1 MLMTDIWRLY
11 VMGYFA
17 EMLKREFE
25 ELNVEEVYTTKL
37 GNRDIEILE
46 VSVYGTK
53 FLAMFQ
59 SEEKKHGLYLW
70 SLIITSANNTRTIQG
85 MDKLD
90 TLKMR
95 IKENVRA
102 IMEGMEKS

>member
-1 MLMTDIWRLY
+1 
-11 VMGYFA
+11 MGYFA

-25 ELNVEEVYTTKL
+25 ELDVKDIYTTKL
-37 GNRDIEILE
+37 GSRDIEILE
-46 VSVYGTK
+46 VSGYDTK

-59 SEEKKHGLYLW
+59 SEEKKHGIYLW
-70 SLIITSANNTRTIQG
+70 SLIITSANNTRTIRG
-85 MDKLD
+85 LDKLN

-102 IMEGMEKS
+102 ILEGMEKD

>member
-1 MLMTDIWRLY
+1 
-11 VMGYFA
+11 MGYFA

-25 ELNVEEVYTTKL
+25 RLDVKDIYTTKL
-37 GNRDIEILE
+37 GNRNIEILE
-46 VSVYGTK
+46 VSVYDTK

-59 SEEKKHGLYLW
+59 SEERKHGLYLW

>member
-1 MLMTDIWRLY
+1 
-11 VMGYFA
+11 MGYFA
-17 EMLKREFE
+17 EMLKGEFE
-25 ELNVEEVYTTKL
+25 ELDVKDIYTTKL
-37 GNRDIEILE
+37 GNRNIEILE
-46 VSVYGTK
+46 VSVYDTK

-70 SLIITSANNTRTIQG
+70 SLIITSANNTRTIRG
-85 MDKLD
+85 IDLLD

-102 IMEGMEKS
+102 IMEGMEKD

>member
-1 MLMTDIWRLY
+1 
-11 VMGYFA
+11 MGYFA

-25 ELNVEEVYTTKL
+25 RLDVKDIYTTKL
-37 GNRDIEILE
+37 GNRNIEILE
-46 VSVYGTK
+46 VSVYDTK

-59 SEEKKHGLYLW
+59 SEERKHGLYLW

-85 MDKLD
+85 MDRLD

>member
-1 MLMTDIWRLY
+1 MSGGYI
-11 VMGYFA
+11 MGYFA

-25 ELNVEEVYTTKL
+25 RLDVKDIYTTKL
-37 GNRDIEILE
+37 GNRNIEILE
-46 VSVYGTK
+46 VSVYDTK

-59 SEEKKHGLYLW
+59 SEERKHGLYLW

>member
-1 MLMTDIWRLY
+1 
-11 VMGYFA
+11 MGYFA
-17 EMLKREFE
+17 EMLEREFE
-25 ELNVEEVYTTKL
+25 RLDVKDIYTTKL
-37 GNRDIEILE
+37 GSRNIEILE
-46 VSVYGTK
+46 VSVYDTK

-59 SEEKKHGLYLW
+59 SEERKHGLCLW

>member
-1 MLMTDIWRLY
+1 
-11 VMGYFA
+11 MGYFA

-25 ELNVEEVYTTKL
+25 ELDVKDIYTTKL
-37 GNRDIEILE
+37 GSRDIEILE
-46 VSVYGTK
+46 VSACDTK

-70 SLIITSANNTRTIQG
+70 SLIITSANNTRTIRG
-85 MDKLD
+85 IDRLE

-102 IMEGMEKS
+102 IVEGMKED

>member
-1 MLMTDIWRLY
+1 
-11 VMGYFA
+11 MGYFA

-25 ELNVEEVYTTKL
+25 RLDVKDIYTTKL
-37 GNRDIEILE
+37 GSRNIEILE
-46 VSVYGTK
+46 VSVYDTK

-59 SEEKKHGLYLW
+59 SEERKHGLYLW